1 MRSRGPHGP
10 LAREVEVRVGRC
22 VPAVA
27 LRVAL
32 GVLGGLLV
40 LVAFT
45 TTGAPPPPV
54 VVGGFVV
61 LVVAAAARPRAVLPG
76 LLVGLVGL
84 RVLLTEQPPLLALM
98 ALVLLVHLVL
108 WCAAVAAR
116 TSSRALVEVAVLGAM
131 LRDVAWLQ
139 AGAQVLVVGAVVVS
153 GASLAGGDVLR
164 VVAIVGAMVAA
175 GLVRSRPASA
185 WWRRP

>member
-1 MRSRGPHGP
+1 MRHPVAP
-10 LAREVEVRVGRC
+10 EVDVRIGRC
-22 VPAVA
+22 VSGLG

-32 GVLGGLLV
+32 GVFGGLLV

-45 TTGAPPPPV
+45 TVGAVPPAV
-54 VVGGFVV
+54 VLGGFGA
-61 LVVAAAARPRAVLPG
+61 LVVATAARPRAVLPG

-84 RVLLTEQPPLLALM
+84 RVLIVGPPPLLALM

-116 TSSRALVEVAVLGAM
+116 TSTRGRVEVAVLGAM
-131 LRDVAWLQ
+131 LRDVALLQ
-139 AGAQVLVVGAVVVS
+139 AGAQVLTVGAVLVS

-164 VVAIVGAMVAA
+164 VVAIVGAMLAA
-175 GLVRSRPASA
+175 GLVRSRPAEA
-185 WWRRP
+185 WWQRR

>member
-1 MRSRGPHGP
+1 
-10 LAREVEVRVGRC
+10 
-22 VPAVA
+22 
-27 LRVAL
+27 
-32 GVLGGLLV
+32 
-40 LVAFT
+40 
-45 TTGAPPPPV
+45 
-54 VVGGFVV
+54 
-61 LVVAAAARPRAVLPG
+61 
-76 LLVGLVGL
+76 
-84 RVLLTEQPPLLALM
+84 
-98 ALVLLVHLVL
+98 
-108 WCAAVAAR
+108 
-116 TSSRALVEVAVLGAM
+116 VEVAVLGAM

>member
-1 MRSRGPHGP
+1 MRLLHGATP
-10 LAREVEVRVGRC
+10 PEVDVRLGRC
-22 VPAVA
+22 VSAVA

-45 TTGAPPPPV
+45 TTGTPPPPV

-61 LVVAAAARPRAVLPG
+61 LVVATAARPRAVLPG

-84 RVLLTEQPPLLALM
+84 RVLLTQPPPLVALM

-116 TSSRALVEVAVLGAM
+116 ISVRGRVEVAVLGAM

-139 AGAQVLVVGAVVVS
+139 AGAQALTVGAVVVS
-153 GASLAGGDVLR
+153 GASLAAGDVLR

-175 GLVRSRPASA
+175 GLVRSRPSSA
-185 WWRRP
+185 WWRR

>member
-1 MRSRGPHGP
+1 MRLRPGAPVAP
-10 LAREVEVRVGRC
+10 EVDVRLGACVSTVGVR
-22 VPAVA
+22 A
-27 LRVAL
+27 AL

-54 VVGGFVV
+54 VVGGFAV
-61 LVVAAAARPRAVLPG
+61 LVVATAVRPRAVLPG

-84 RVLLTEQPPLLALM
+84 RVLLTQPPPLIALM

-116 TSSRALVEVAVLGAM
+116 TSSHARVEVAVLGAM
-131 LRDVAWLQ
+131 LRDVAWVQ
-139 AGAQVLVVGAVVVS
+139 AGAQVLTVGAVVLS
-153 GASLAGGDVLR
+153 GATLAGGDVLR
-164 VVAIVGAMVAA
+164 VVAIVGAMLAA
-175 GLVRSRPASA
+175 GLVRSRPAES
-185 WWRRP
+185 WWQRR